1 MSFSSRW
8 AVPQNWAWAPV
19 GELADVTGGGTPSA
33 KDPMNFVDDGGVP
46 WLTPADLT
54 GYNDAYISR
63 GKRNLSDQGYAKSS
77 AKLLPTGTVLF
88 TSRAPIGYC
97 AIASNPIATNQGFKS
112 LTLFGGI
119 SAEYTRHYLKW
130 SKPFLETLASGTTF
144 LELSGSKLQKAPF
157 PLPPLAE
164 QKRIVAKLDTL
175 SARSARA
182 RKDLARIDILV
193 KRYKQAVLSKA
204 FSGELTKDWRDR
216 NNGGLTSEET
226 AEIAAR
232 VDGVGQTRRGARTG
246 THQIDLKRLA
256 DIPSSWAKGI
266 VGVAADILVGFAF
279 KSSWYVESGVKLLRG
294 ANIAPGQ
301 IDWDDLKSLAPEVA
315 ADYSKY
321 KLKRNDIVLAMD
333 RPIISTGLKIAQVAE
348 RDEGCLLVQRVARL
362 RPSVYASQSYLWW
375 FMNSA
380 DFIAHSVSRST
391 GSDLP
396 HISGDDISTCPLPLP
411 PLQEQQEIVRR
422 VESAFQKVDTL
433 ATEAKRALKLT
444 DKLDEAIL
452 VKAFRGELVSQDPN
466 DEPASILLDR
476 IKAERAVAPKSR
488 PSRIRRGK
496 IMKTATDFLN
506 SKLDSWP
513 ENGHSFQDLKSE
525 FGGNYE
531 DLKDAVFELLSD
543 KKSGLEQ
550 VFDETTSTMTFK
562 KQT

>member
-1 MSFSSRW
+1 MSELPNGW
-8 AVPQNWAWAPV
+8 VEAELGEV
-19 GELADVTGGGTPSA
+19 GHWQGGGTPSKSNPEYWTKGTIPWVSP
-33 KDPMNFVDDGGVP
+33 KDMKTSRISSAEDLITPQAIQGSATNLVP
-46 WLTPADLT
+46 SGTILLVTRSGILKHSLPVAVTDREVAINQDLKALTPSTELE
-54 GYNDAYISR
+54 
-63 GKRNLSDQGYAKSS
+63 
-77 AKLLPTGTVLF
+77 PEF
-88 TSRAPIGYC
+88 
-97 AIASNPIATNQGFKS
+97 IAQQVRSKARFI
-112 LTLFGGI
+112 L
-119 SAEYTRHYLKW
+119 RHCTK
-130 SKPFLETLASGTTF
+130 AGTTVDSVDF
-144 LELSGSKLQKAPF
+144 KKLQGVSIS
-157 PLPPLAE
+157 LPPLAE
-164 QKRIVAKLDTL
+164 QERIVAQLDAL

-182 RKDLARIDILV
+182 RKDLARIDTLV

-204 FSGELTKDWRDR
+204 FSGELTKDWRDG
-216 NNGGLTSEET
+216 NNGSLTSEEM

-301 IDWDDLKSLAPEVA
+301 IDWDDLKSLAPDVA

-348 RDEGCLLVQRVARL
+348 RDEGCLLVQRVARM
-362 RPSVYASQSYLWW
+362 RPSVYARQSYLWW

-466 DEPASILLDR
+466 DEPASILLER
-476 IKAERAVAPKSR
+476 IKAERAAAPKPKR
-488 PSRIRRGK
+488 GRR
-496 IMKTATDFLN
+496 
-506 SKLDSWP
+506 
-513 ENGHSFQDLKSE
+513 
-525 FGGNYE
+525 
-531 DLKDAVFELLSD
+531 
-543 KKSGLEQ
+543 KKN
-550 VFDETTSTMTFK
+550 
-562 KQT
+562 